1 MRNVKW
7 LIAAG
12 LIAAT
17 TAACTEQYGYPST
30 SYNSG
35 YNNGYYANSAYRP
48 NYAYNTSPGYVY
60 STSPGYVYSTSPN
73 YAYSNPRP
81 SRYGPNGDY
90 DRDGIPNKYDRD
102 ANGDGIPDRRQ
113 R

>member
-1 MRNVKW
+1 MADRGRLDRRDGGVHRAVW
-7 LIAAG
+7 LS
-12 LIAAT
+12 
-17 TAACTEQYGYPST
+17 EH

-35 YNNGYYANSAYRP
+35 YNNGYYSNNAYRP

-90 DRDGIPNKYDRD
+90 DRDGIPNTYDRD